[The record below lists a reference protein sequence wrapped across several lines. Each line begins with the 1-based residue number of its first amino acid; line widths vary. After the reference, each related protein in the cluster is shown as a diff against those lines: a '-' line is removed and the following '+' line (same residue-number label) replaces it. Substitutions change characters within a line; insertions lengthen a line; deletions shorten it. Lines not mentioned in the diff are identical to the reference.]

1 MLVMTGFF
9 DKERFFPDIPVSIPR
24 NKRVTVTIEEKT
36 EKPVKQFSQAEKD
49 LIRKSLFGVLPSNI
63 DLDKERKERLS

>member
-9 DKERFFPDIPVSIPR
+9 DKERFFPDIPVSIPQ

-49 LIRKSLFGVLPSNI
+49 LIRKSLFVVLPPSI
-63 DLDKERKERLS
+63 DLNEAREELFS